1 MTTREKAPPAQSVSK
16 VGILYNGRAPAAE
29 EMARRLARELA
40 GGEFWVCSV
49 GEEAQLRAQ
58 LAGTALVIS
67 VGGDGTILRAARAV
81 VPWSVPIVGIN
92 LGKLGFMAELSA
104 QEALEKLPDF
114 LAGNAYVEERAMLL
128 VELPSRARAG
138 VEAPAF
144 SALNE
149 AAVSRGTV
157 SRVIYVDVTV
167 DGEPL
172 TTYKADGVIL
182 ATATGST
189 GYALA
194 AGGPILYPQSRD
206 MLLQPVA
213 PHLSLSHGVV
223 LPAPAV
229 IEMTVRTDHQA
240 MLSIDGQVDV
250 QLQNGERVR
259 VRLSPYSA
267 RFLRARPPAYF
278 YATLPRRLKGQE

>member
-1 MTTREKAPPAQSVSK
+1 MKK
-16 VGILYNGRAPAAE
+16 VAILYNGRAPAAE
-29 EMARRLARELA
+29 EMARRLANELS

-49 GEEAQLRAQ
+49 GDEAKVRIDLP
-58 LAGTALVIS
+58 GTSLVIS

-104 QEALEKLPDF
+104 QEARDKLPKF
-114 LAGNAYVEERAMLL
+114 IAGDAHVEERAMLL
-128 VELPSRARAG
+128 VELPGRARAG
-138 VEAPAF
+138 QEMPAYH
-144 SALNE
+144 ALNE
-149 AAVSRGTV
+149 AAVGRGTV
-157 SRVIYVDVTV
+157 SRVIFAEVSV
-167 DGEPL
+167 DGERL

-213 PHLSLSHGVV
+213 PHLSLPHGIV
-223 LPAPAV
+223 LPSTAV
-229 IEMTVRTDHQA
+229 VDMIVRSDHQA
-240 MLSIDGQVDV
+240 MLSIDGQVDIA
-250 QLQNGERVR
+250 LQNEERVR

-267 RFLRARPPAYF
+267 RFLRAQAPAYF
-278 YATLPRRLKGQE
+278 YGTLPRRLRGQE